1 MRLVL
6 CNVSLLIF
14 LFVIIA
20 TLFLIARAAARVAFV
35 IFGHSILFRVHEAVH
50 VISNLRLEVC
60 DNSASCGVAEM
71 VSLQE
76 LCNVCRIS
84 IKKPVGNFLNI
95 DAPFRD
101 GKARQGGYRR
111 HFGRSLPSGFPTQ
124 ILHTRWT
131 LFSNLFFFLAFD
143 FRRFSF
149 FLLPLLMRS
158 LCRPLKM
165 LRKLSLLSS
174 SVSVSRVTFCTL
186 ASRRT

>member
-1 MRLVL
+1 MYQKLLFCVYMTAFSSTTTIFKAKKLSLKDSFIRLVL
-6 CNVSLLIF
+6 CNVSLLMF

-20 TLFLIARAAARVAFV
+20 KLFLIARAAARVALV

-84 IKKPVGNFLNI
+84 IKKQFGNFVNV

-101 GKARQGGYRR
+101 GKPGKEDTEDISEDHYLAGFR
-111 HFGRSLPSGFPTQ
+111 HKYYTLAGRCFQTISFFLYSIVDSF
-124 ILHTRWT
+124 
-131 LFSNLFFFLAFD
+131 LFFF
-143 FRRFSF
+143 FS
-149 FLLPLLMRS
+149 
-158 LCRPLKM
+158 C
-165 LRKLSLLSS
+165 
-174 SVSVSRVTFCTL
+174 
-186 ASRRT
+186 

>member
-6 CNVSLLIF
+6 CNVSLLMF

-20 TLFLIARAAARVAFV
+20 KLFLIARAAARVAFIV
-35 IFGHSILFRVHEAVH
+35 FSHGILFRVHEAVH
-50 VISNLRLEVC
+50 IISNLRLEVC

-76 LCNVCRIS
+76 LCKYATSRSKSNS
-84 IKKPVGNFLNI
+84 ETFSTSMHPSGT
-95 DAPFRD
+95 
-101 GKARQGGYRR
+101 ARQGGYRR
-111 HFGRSLPSGFPTQ
+111 HFGRSLPSGFPTE
-124 ILHTRWT
+124 ILYTRWT

-165 LRKLSLLSS
+165 LQKLSLLSC
-174 SVSVSRVTFCTL
+174 SVSVSRVTFCT
-186 ASRRT
+186 